1 MACGPFETVG
11 QGYAW
16 SAAGLFVLAL
26 LMQLLIMVRDDIQ
39 LPSPI
44 AAAPEPPLRC
54 CVRSWARAAWTR
66 RTLMPPAEEA

>member
-39 LPSPI
+39 RSAIPGL
-44 AAAPEPPLRC
+44 AAELPLRC

-66 RTLMPPAEEA
+66 RTLTPPAEEA

>member
-44 AAAPEPPLRC
+44 AARP
-54 CVRSWARAAWTR
+54 
-66 RTLMPPAEEA
+66 

>member
-26 LMQLLIMVRDDIQ
+26 LMQLLIMVRSTFNSHRYCTG
-39 LPSPI
+39 L
-44 AAAPEPPLRC
+44 
-54 CVRSWARAAWTR
+54 AR
-66 RTLMPPAEEA
+66 